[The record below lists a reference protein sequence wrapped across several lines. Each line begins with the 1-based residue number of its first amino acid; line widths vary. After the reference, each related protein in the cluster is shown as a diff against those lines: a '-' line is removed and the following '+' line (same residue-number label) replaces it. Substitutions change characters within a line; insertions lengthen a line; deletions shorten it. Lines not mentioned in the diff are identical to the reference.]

1 MERDH
6 VQQHLY
12 YYELIPIYYIW
23 MIHGESSMF
32 VFSYEYGNSCSS
44 SMNDNLD
51 FRRKK
56 YNVVGPHYEALS
68 EYLQGHDFID
78 EQLNLDTK
86 AFYDLLRQEDQE
98 LL

>member
-56 YNVVGPHYEALS
+56 YNVVGPHMRLYQNICKAMTL
-68 EYLQGHDFID
+68 LMN
-78 EQLNLDTK
+78 NLIWIQK
-86 AFYDLLRQEDQE
+86 HFMIS
-98 LL
+98 